1 MESRC
6 YQRSPALI
14 IAISAIVFC
23 LLAFAPKAWAS
34 YHSHLNAGPVTANDN
49 LRTGA
54 QQKNKAISGH
64 ISSQIAPRP
73 SSPAH
78 VSNQSS
84 KPVREAATFGSD
96 RITEAMIGN
105 DGMVGMNI
113 PDTTTGLSS
122 GGEGSPLCVWASAT
136 VSSLRNDLIS
146 TKYDGYL
153 YLMLIGLDYRV
164 NKNLLLGMAI
174 GYEWT
179 ELGTVFNNGSM
190 ESDGFTISP
199 YAAYLINDSFSIDLL
214 VSYSDLAYDTER
226 TFTGVYGGYDADHFM
241 VSSNLNYYYLVGNWC
256 LNARLGYMYAEEDAD
271 GFTETDGT
279 RIRQKD
285 TDLGEIQFGGQASY
299 FVNDFELFFAAS
311 YHYDT
316 TMDRT
321 KVEANMKRPSN
332 DKDEFETT
340 VGVNVLAND
349 TFQFGAEV
357 SRIFGRDDVENTSV
371 LMNLRILF

>member
-6 YQRSPALI
+6 YQRSSALI
-14 IAISAIVFC
+14 LALSGIIVC
-23 LLAFAPKAWAS
+23 LFVLAPRAWAS
-34 YHSHLNAGPVTANDN
+34 DHSDLNAGPVTANDN

-78 VSNQSS
+78 ASYQSS
-84 KPVREAATFGSD
+84 KQVREAVVFDSD
-96 RITEAMIGN
+96 PVTAAMIGD

-113 PDTTTGLSS
+113 PDNMTGLSS
-122 GGEGSPLCVWASAT
+122 GGKGSPLCFWASAT
-136 VSSLRNDLIS
+136 ASSLRNDLIS
-146 TKYDGYL
+146 TKYDGHL
-153 YLMLIGLDYRV
+153 YLMLAGLDYRV

-179 ELGTVFNNGSM
+179 ELDTVFNNGNM

-199 YAAYLINDSFSIDLL
+199 YVAYLINDSFSIDLL
-214 VSYSDLAYDTER
+214 VSYSDLDYDTER
-226 TFTGVYGGYDADHFM
+226 TFTGVYGDYDADRFM
-241 VSSNLNYYYLVGNWC
+241 VSSNLNYYYVTGNWC
-256 LNARLGYMYAEEDAD
+256 LNARLGYMYTEEDAD

-279 RIRQKD
+279 RIRQND
-285 TDLGEIQFGGQASY
+285 TDLGEIRFGGQASY
-299 FVNDFELFFAAS
+299 FINDFELFFAAS

-321 KVEANMKRPSN
+321 RVGANMERPSN

-340 VGVNVLAND
+340 FGVNVLAND

-357 SRIFGRDDVENTSV
+357 STIFGRDDVENTSV
-371 LMNLRILF
+371 LMNLRIMF